1 MDLRIG
7 QRWALQSKNECAMR
21 EGQKRKHSMRQEL
34 DGAHFSKTLI
44 TETRQSRST
53 TSTYKELDN
62 LEQQLNMC
70 IHNIGTMLG
79 SQYFASI
86 ANRGTSCICNITTA
100 LWRESLRIVLADIPT
115 TPRKLHTQ
123 EYLAITFFHGA
134 LAFQNPSSTLTRSR
148 HSSVPCLHT
157 LQPHSS
163 APKPNKSTTY

>member
-62 LEQQLNMC
+62 LEQQLNMG

-79 SQYFASI
+79 CQYFASI
-86 ANRGTSCICNITTA
+86 ANRCISCICNITI
-100 LWRESLRIVLADIPT
+100 SLEGITTHYLSGHTHNPLKIAHTRIPSYHVLPWSFGIAKPKFNT
-115 TPRKLHTQ
+115 
-123 EYLAITFFHGA
+123 
-134 LAFQNPSSTLTRSR
+134 
-148 HSSVPCLHT
+148 HSI
-157 LQPHSS
+157 
-163 APKPNKSTTY
+163 